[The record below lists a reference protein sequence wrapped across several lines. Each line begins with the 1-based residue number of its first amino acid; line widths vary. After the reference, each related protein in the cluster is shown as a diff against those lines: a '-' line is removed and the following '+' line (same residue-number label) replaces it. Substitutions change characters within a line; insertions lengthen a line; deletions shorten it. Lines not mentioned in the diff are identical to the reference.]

1 MSLLYTYL
9 EMKRDV
15 DEYSEKLALTKTQ
28 AFKDYVQNAMRDVG
42 ATDKDR
48 FISDLLGSN
57 SLEALKNKIK
67 PL

>member
-15 DEYSEKLALTKTQ
+15 DEYSEKLVLTKTQ